1 MRTNM
6 LESNVTVY
14 KAQFDKYISN
24 KYHNHVVDRLSL
36 DLDAIKF
43 RISYMVKHDRDLDKI
58 DELKLEFI
66 EKSSQLRDI
75 FSIFLY
81 DLLTE
86 FIKFPSG
93 CDYEDIIDLFSTDMS
108 MEADTITFKFML
120 LSNSIEYLNHVEKI
134 VTEKKVFN
142 MWPDEFFR
150 FSTDSYNDAIA
161 KAYPEL
167 FENRHVDTGKGNDG
181 DVFVHNFT
189 FQTTEACSL
198 NCTYCMPAGTD
209 VLMSDMSLKPIEEL
223 RIGDK
228 LLGTDEFPGPLKQH
242 QLKVSTVVNTFA
254 HNADGYYV
262 IDHIALRKPMKLT
275 AEHPVWSNRVGWVPV
290 SKLRKSDNILI
301 LYMDPYNY
309 YPTDIDSIEYVTG
322 YFTGAF
328 MGDGCSI
335 TNMPTDGYL
344 RYFNRFVVK
353 DANIMDRMRKYAN
366 ILGIDFSNA
375 SFKISEKYDMIVD
388 SMYSGKQSE
397 YKKIQELIALYR
409 RHDEI
414 CDNPNYLMGFL
425 AGVYDTEGSINKA
438 TIRIINTDDEILNG
452 VERAFDFLGIKWK
465 YDPPKNGVNKLIKI
479 IRPIGG
485 SYDAAKI
492 ILSAKP
498 ACAYKGVESFVDMSL
513 FTYLKNYSIEYVN
526 DPCTVYNIETDTHTY
541 IAGKLVVHNCY
552 QFNKSPMNMKFETA
566 KKFIDELLDDKYGY
580 INRYNSPAIIIEF
593 IGGEP
598 LLQINLTRKIYE
610 YFLDRC
616 YELNHPWFTMHRLSI
631 CSNGLQY
638 FDPNVQ
644 SFFKEY
650 AHQISFNIS
659 IDGNKELHDACRI
672 QPTGEGSYDVAMTAL
687 NHYNQVYSNE
697 RNSKMTLAPENI
709 GYLFDSVVDFINH
722 GMTTI
727 NLNCVFE
734 EGWNT
739 ETARIEY
746 EQLKKLAS
754 YIINNDLEHL
764 YIAIFRETPEG
775 VMDKYSDGNH
785 CGGLGSMLAMRP
797 NGQFYPCIRYMPTS
811 VGDNVKDL
819 CIGTVQDGMVG
830 RESDSEILDMMDN
843 ITRRSQSNDICY
855 DCPIGN
861 SCAWCFRAGTMIS
874 TIMGDKPI
882 EEIQVGDIVKTAHG
896 YYPVHNILTRKAS
909 KKETM
914 CIKVDGVLPIY
925 TTAEHPIWV
934 RRVNHVSNG
943 KYIYNDAYWLNARDI
958 APHDCVKLVDDTWV
972 EVTSVQFLNTE
983 YDVYNLTIT
992 ENPTYY
998 ANGIL
1003 VHNCSALSHTVYGT
1017 PGKRPMFICIQMIAE
1032 ALANVYYWN
1041 LLSIRHP
1048 EYALTPR
1055 ANMVP
1060 NEWARLIIS
1069 ENELEMLNNVE
1080 IAAVLNYRNN
1090 NFIK

>member
-1 MRTNM
+1 MKTNM
-6 LESNVTVY
+6 LETNVTVY

-43 RISYMVKHDRDLDKI
+43 RISYMVKHDKDLDKI
-58 DELKLEFI
+58 SELKEEFI

-75 FSIFLY
+75 FSVFLY

-93 CDYEDIIDLFSTDMS
+93 CDYSDIIDIFSTDMK
-108 MEADTITFKFML
+108 MEADTIEFKFML
-120 LSNSIEYLNHVEKI
+120 LSDSIEYLNHVEKV

-198 NCTYCMPAGTD
+198 NCTYCMPAGALIKMAD
-209 VLMSDMSLKPIEEL
+209 GSELPIEDIYE
-223 RIGDK
+223 GMEV
-228 LLGTDEFPGPLKQH
+228 LGTEENGPRTLIPSEVTHRFEVDATGLYKFSHHLLKGG
-242 QLKVSTVVNTFA
+242 SI
-254 HNADGYYV
+254 Y
-262 IDHIALRKPMKLT
+262 LT
-275 AEHPVWSNRVGWVPV
+275 PEHPVWVCHKGWVEAQDVNAADELLVVNDDGDTPFRV
-290 SKLRKSDNILI
+290 IKNFI
-301 LYMDPYNY
+301 
-309 YPTDIDSIEYVTG
+309 IEYLN
-322 YFTGAF
+322 FE
-328 MGDGCSI
+328 SI
-335 TNMPTDGYL
+335 P
-344 RYFNRFVVK
+344 
-353 DANIMDRMRKYAN
+353 
-366 ILGIDFSNA
+366 
-375 SFKISEKYDMIVD
+375 
-388 SMYSGKQSE
+388 
-397 YKKIQELIALYR
+397 
-409 RHDEI
+409 
-414 CDNPNYLMGFL
+414 
-425 AGVYDTEGSINKA
+425 
-438 TIRIINTDDEILNG
+438 
-452 VERAFDFLGIKWK
+452 
-465 YDPPKNGVNKLIKI
+465 
-479 IRPIGG
+479 
-485 SYDAAKI
+485 
-492 ILSAKP
+492 
-498 ACAYKGVESFVDMSL
+498 
-513 FTYLKNYSIEYVN
+513 
-526 DPCTVYNIETDTHTY
+526 VYNLETESHTF
-541 IAGKLVVHNCY
+541 IANNLITHNCY

-644 SFFKEY
+644 SFFKDY

-687 NHYNQVYSNE
+687 NHYNRVYSNE

-709 GYLFDSVVDFINH
+709 SYLFDSVVDFINH

-739 ETARIEY
+739 ETAKIEY

-861 SCAWCFRAGTMIS
+861 SCAWCFKAGTMIS
-874 TIMGDKPI
+874 TLMGDKPI
-882 EEIQVGDIVKTAHG
+882 EEIQIGDIVKTAHG
-896 YYPVHNILTRKAS
+896 YYPVHNVLSRRAS

-914 CIKVDGVLPIY
+914 CIKVDGTLPIY

-934 RRVNHVSNG
+934 RRVDHVSNG

-1017 PGKRPMFICIQMIAE
+1017 PGKRPIFICIQMIAE

-1060 NEWARLIIS
+1060 DEWARLIIS

>member
-43 RISYMVKHDRDLDKI
+43 RVSYMVKHGKDLDKI

-66 EKSSQLRDI
+66 EKASQLRDI
-75 FSIFLY
+75 FSMFLY
-81 DLLTE
+81 DVLTE

-93 CDYEDIIDLFSTDMS
+93 CDYENIIDLFSTDMT

-120 LSNSIEYLNHVEKI
+120 LSDSIEYLNYVEKI

-142 MWPDEFFR
+142 MWPVEFFR

-198 NCTYCMPAGTD
+198 NC
-209 VLMSDMSLKPIEEL
+209 
-223 RIGDK
+223 
-228 LLGTDEFPGPLKQH
+228 
-242 QLKVSTVVNTFA
+242 
-254 HNADGYYV
+254 
-262 IDHIALRKPMKLT
+262 
-275 AEHPVWSNRVGWVPV
+275 
-290 SKLRKSDNILI
+290 
-301 LYMDPYNY
+301 
-309 YPTDIDSIEYVTG
+309 
-322 YFTGAF
+322 
-328 MGDGCSI
+328 
-335 TNMPTDGYL
+335 
-344 RYFNRFVVK
+344 
-353 DANIMDRMRKYAN
+353 
-366 ILGIDFSNA
+366 
-375 SFKISEKYDMIVD
+375 
-388 SMYSGKQSE
+388 
-397 YKKIQELIALYR
+397 
-409 RHDEI
+409 
-414 CDNPNYLMGFL
+414 
-425 AGVYDTEGSINKA
+425 
-438 TIRIINTDDEILNG
+438 
-452 VERAFDFLGIKWK
+452 
-465 YDPPKNGVNKLIKI
+465 
-479 IRPIGG
+479 
-485 SYDAAKI
+485 SY
-492 ILSAKP
+492 
-498 ACAYKGVESFVDMSL
+498 
-513 FTYLKNYSIEYVN
+513 
-526 DPCTVYNIETDTHTY
+526 
-541 IAGKLVVHNCY
+541 CY

-580 INRYNSPAIIIEF
+580 INRFNSPAIIIEF

-687 NHYNQVYSNE
+687 NHYNRVYSNE

-709 GYLFDSVVDFINH
+709 SYLFDSVVDFINH

-739 ETARIEY
+739 RTAKIEY
-746 EQLKKLAS
+746 DQLKKLAD
-754 YIINNDLEHL
+754 YIIDNDLEHL

-830 RESDSEILDMMDN
+830 RESDSEILNMMDS

-861 SCAWCFRAGTMIS
+861 SCAWCFKAGTMVS
-874 TIMGDKPI
+874 TMMGDKPI
-882 EEIQVGDIVKTAHG
+882 EEIQVGDMVKTAHG
-896 YYPVHNILTRKAS
+896 YYPVHNVLSRRAS

-914 CIKVDGVLPIY
+914 CIKVDGTLPIY
-925 TTAEHPIWV
+925 TTVEHPIWA
-934 RRVNHVSNG
+934 RRVDHVSNG
-943 KYIYNDAYWLNARDI
+943 KYIYKDAYWLNARDL
-958 APHDCVKLVDDTWV
+958 APHDCVKLLDDTWT

-1048 EYALTPR
+1048 EYALAPR
-1055 ANMVP
+1055 INMVP
-1060 NEWARLIIS
+1060 DEWAKLIIDD
-1069 ENELEMLNNVE
+1069 EELSMLKDLEVGA
-1080 IAAVLNYRNN
+1080 ILNYRNN
-1090 NFIK
+1090 NFLE

>member
-1 MRTNM
+1 MKTNM
-6 LESNVTVY
+6 LETNVTVY

-43 RISYMVKHDRDLDKI
+43 RISYMVKHNRDLDKI
-58 DELKLEFI
+58 DELKSEFI

-75 FSIFLY
+75 FSVFLY

-86 FIKFPSG
+86 FIKFPSEY
-93 CDYEDIIDLFSTDMS
+93 DYSDIIDIFSTDMK
-108 MEADTITFKFML
+108 MEADTIEFKFML
-120 LSNSIEYLNHVEKI
+120 LSDSIEYLNYIEDV
-134 VTEKKVFN
+134 VTKDKVFN
-142 MWPDEFFR
+142 MWPNEFFR

-198 NCTYCMPAGTD
+198 NCTY
-209 VLMSDMSLKPIEEL
+209 
-223 RIGDK
+223 
-228 LLGTDEFPGPLKQH
+228 
-242 QLKVSTVVNTFA
+242 
-254 HNADGYYV
+254 
-262 IDHIALRKPMKLT
+262 
-275 AEHPVWSNRVGWVPV
+275 
-290 SKLRKSDNILI
+290 
-301 LYMDPYNY
+301 
-309 YPTDIDSIEYVTG
+309 
-322 YFTGAF
+322 
-328 MGDGCSI
+328 
-335 TNMPTDGYL
+335 
-344 RYFNRFVVK
+344 
-353 DANIMDRMRKYAN
+353 
-366 ILGIDFSNA
+366 
-375 SFKISEKYDMIVD
+375 
-388 SMYSGKQSE
+388 
-397 YKKIQELIALYR
+397 
-409 RHDEI
+409 
-414 CDNPNYLMGFL
+414 
-425 AGVYDTEGSINKA
+425 
-438 TIRIINTDDEILNG
+438 
-452 VERAFDFLGIKWK
+452 
-465 YDPPKNGVNKLIKI
+465 
-479 IRPIGG
+479 
-485 SYDAAKI
+485 
-492 ILSAKP
+492 
-498 ACAYKGVESFVDMSL
+498 
-513 FTYLKNYSIEYVN
+513 
-526 DPCTVYNIETDTHTY
+526 
-541 IAGKLVVHNCY
+541 CY

-616 YELNHPWFTMHRLSI
+616 YKLNHPWFTMHRLSI

-644 SFFKEY
+644 SFFKDY

-672 QPTGEGSYDVAMTAL
+672 QPTGEGSYDVAMAAL
-687 NHYNQVYSNE
+687 NHYNRVYSNE

-709 GYLFDSVVDFINH
+709 SYLFDSVVDFINH

-861 SCAWCFRAGTMIS
+861 SCAWCFKAGTMIS
-874 TIMGDKPI
+874 TLMGDKPI
-882 EEIQVGDIVKTAHG
+882 EEIQIGDIVKTAHG
-896 YYPVHNILTRKAS
+896 YYPVHNVLSRRAS

-914 CIKVDGVLPIY
+914 CIKVDGTLPIY

-934 RRVNHVSNG
+934 RRVDHVSNG
-943 KYIYNDAYWLNARDI
+943 KYIYKDAYWLNARDI
-958 APHDCVKLVDDTWV
+958 APHDCVKLVDDTWA
-972 EVTSVQFLNTE
+972 EVTFVQFLNTE

-1060 NEWARLIIS
+1060 DEWARLIIS

>member
-43 RISYMVKHDRDLDKI
+43 RISYMVKHGKDLDKI

-75 FSIFLY
+75 FSVFLY

-93 CDYEDIIDLFSTDMS
+93 FDYEDIIDLFSTDMS

-120 LSNSIEYLNHVEKI
+120 LSDSIEYLNHVEKV

-198 NCTYCMPAGTD
+198 NCTY
-209 VLMSDMSLKPIEEL
+209 
-223 RIGDK
+223 
-228 LLGTDEFPGPLKQH
+228 
-242 QLKVSTVVNTFA
+242 
-254 HNADGYYV
+254 
-262 IDHIALRKPMKLT
+262 
-275 AEHPVWSNRVGWVPV
+275 
-290 SKLRKSDNILI
+290 
-301 LYMDPYNY
+301 
-309 YPTDIDSIEYVTG
+309 
-322 YFTGAF
+322 
-328 MGDGCSI
+328 
-335 TNMPTDGYL
+335 
-344 RYFNRFVVK
+344 
-353 DANIMDRMRKYAN
+353 
-366 ILGIDFSNA
+366 
-375 SFKISEKYDMIVD
+375 
-388 SMYSGKQSE
+388 
-397 YKKIQELIALYR
+397 
-409 RHDEI
+409 
-414 CDNPNYLMGFL
+414 
-425 AGVYDTEGSINKA
+425 
-438 TIRIINTDDEILNG
+438 
-452 VERAFDFLGIKWK
+452 
-465 YDPPKNGVNKLIKI
+465 
-479 IRPIGG
+479 
-485 SYDAAKI
+485 
-492 ILSAKP
+492 
-498 ACAYKGVESFVDMSL
+498 
-513 FTYLKNYSIEYVN
+513 
-526 DPCTVYNIETDTHTY
+526 
-541 IAGKLVVHNCY
+541 CY

-709 GYLFDSVVDFINH
+709 SYLFDSVVDFINH

-739 ETARIEY
+739 RTAKIEY
-746 EQLKKLAS
+746 DQLKKLAD
-754 YIINNDLEHL
+754 YIIDNDLEHL

-811 VGDNVKDL
+811 VGDNVTDL
-819 CIGTVQDGMVG
+819 CIGTVQDGMIG
-830 RESDSEILDMMDN
+830 RESGSEILNMMDS

-861 SCAWCFRAGTMIS
+861 SCAWCFKAGTMVS
-874 TIMGDKPI
+874 TLIGDKPI
-882 EEIQVGDIVKTAHG
+882 EEIQIGDVVKTAHG
-896 YYPVHNILTRKAS
+896 YYPVHNILSRRAS

-914 CIKVDGVLPIY
+914 CIKVDGTLPIY
-925 TTAEHPIWV
+925 TTVEHPIWV
-934 RRVNHVSNG
+934 RRVDHVSNG
-943 KYIYNDAYWLNARDI
+943 KYIYKDAYWLNARDL
-958 APHDCVKLVDDTWV
+958 APHDCVKLIDDTWT
-972 EVTSVQFLNTE
+972 EVLSVQFLNTE

-1048 EYALTPR
+1048 EYALAPR
-1055 ANMVP
+1055 TNMVP
-1060 NEWARLIIS
+1060 DEWAKLIIDDD
-1069 ENELEMLNNVE
+1069 ELTMLKDLEVGA
-1080 IAAVLNYRNN
+1080 ILNYRNN
-1090 NFIK
+1090 NFLES

>member
-75 FSIFLY
+75 FSVFLY

-93 CDYEDIIDLFSTDMS
+93 CNYEDIIDLFSTDMS

-120 LSNSIEYLNHVEKI
+120 LSDSIEYLNHIEKV

-161 KAYPEL
+161 KAYSEL

-198 NCTYCMPAGTD
+198 NCTYCMPAGALIKMAD
-209 VLMSDMSLKPIEEL
+209 GSELPIEDIYE
-223 RIGDK
+223 GMVV
-228 LLGTDEFPGPLKQH
+228 LGTEEDGPRTLIPSEVTH
-242 QLKVSTVVNTFA
+242 RFKVDATGLYKFSHHLLN
-254 HNADGYYV
+254 DGSIY
-262 IDHIALRKPMKLT
+262 LT
-275 AEHPVWSNRVGWVPV
+275 PEHPVWVCNKGWVEAKDV
-290 SKLRKSDNILI
+290 NAADELLI
-301 LYMDPYNY
+301 FNDDGDTPFRAIKNFTVEYLNFE
-309 YPTDIDSIEYVTG
+309 SI
-322 YFTGAF
+322 
-328 MGDGCSI
+328 
-335 TNMPTDGYL
+335 P
-344 RYFNRFVVK
+344 
-353 DANIMDRMRKYAN
+353 
-366 ILGIDFSNA
+366 
-375 SFKISEKYDMIVD
+375 
-388 SMYSGKQSE
+388 
-397 YKKIQELIALYR
+397 
-409 RHDEI
+409 
-414 CDNPNYLMGFL
+414 
-425 AGVYDTEGSINKA
+425 
-438 TIRIINTDDEILNG
+438 
-452 VERAFDFLGIKWK
+452 
-465 YDPPKNGVNKLIKI
+465 
-479 IRPIGG
+479 
-485 SYDAAKI
+485 
-492 ILSAKP
+492 
-498 ACAYKGVESFVDMSL
+498 
-513 FTYLKNYSIEYVN
+513 
-526 DPCTVYNIETDTHTY
+526 VYNLETESHTF
-541 IAGKLVVHNCY
+541 IANNLITHNCY

-566 KKFIDELLDDKYGY
+566 KKFIDELLDDNYGY

-709 GYLFDSVVDFINH
+709 SYLFDSVVDFINH

-739 ETARIEY
+739 RTAKIEY
-746 EQLKKLAS
+746 EQLKKLAD
-754 YIINNDLEHL
+754 YIIDNDLEHL

-811 VGDNVKDL
+811 VGNNVKDL

-830 RESDSEILDMMDN
+830 RESDSEILNMMDS

-861 SCAWCFRAGTMIS
+861 SCAWCFKAGTMIS
-874 TIMGDKPI
+874 TLMGDKPI
-882 EEIQVGDIVKTAHG
+882 EEIQIGDVVKTAHG
-896 YYPVHNILTRKAS
+896 YYPVHNILSRRAS

-914 CIKVDGVLPIY
+914 CIKVDGTLPIY
-925 TTAEHPIWV
+925 TTVEHPIWV
-934 RRVNHVSNG
+934 RRVDHVSNG
-943 KYIYNDAYWLNARDI
+943 KYIYKDAYWLNARDL
-958 APHDCVKLVDDTWV
+958 APHDCVKLIDDTWT
-972 EVTSVQFLNTE
+972 EVISVQFLNTE

-1048 EYALTPR
+1048 EYALAPR
-1055 ANMVP
+1055 TNMVP
-1060 NEWARLIIS
+1060 DEWAKLIIDDD
-1069 ENELEMLNNVE
+1069 ELTMLKDLEVGA
-1080 IAAVLNYRNN
+1080 ILNYRNN
-1090 NFIK
+1090 FSE

>member
-6 LESNVTVY
+6 LESNVTIY
-14 KAQFDKYISN
+14 KSQFDKYISN

-43 RISYMVKHDRDLDKI
+43 RISYMVKHDKDLDKI
-58 DELKLEFI
+58 DELKSEFI

-75 FSIFLY
+75 FSVFLY

-93 CDYEDIIDLFSTDMS
+93 CDYEDIIDLFGTDMS

-120 LSNSIEYLNHVEKI
+120 LSDSIEYLNHVEKV

-198 NCTYCMPAGTD
+198 NCTYC
-209 VLMSDMSLKPIEEL
+209 
-223 RIGDK
+223 
-228 LLGTDEFPGPLKQH
+228 
-242 QLKVSTVVNTFA
+242 
-254 HNADGYYV
+254 
-262 IDHIALRKPMKLT
+262 
-275 AEHPVWSNRVGWVPV
+275 
-290 SKLRKSDNILI
+290 
-301 LYMDPYNY
+301 
-309 YPTDIDSIEYVTG
+309 
-322 YFTGAF
+322 
-328 MGDGCSI
+328 
-335 TNMPTDGYL
+335 
-344 RYFNRFVVK
+344 
-353 DANIMDRMRKYAN
+353 
-366 ILGIDFSNA
+366 
-375 SFKISEKYDMIVD
+375 
-388 SMYSGKQSE
+388 
-397 YKKIQELIALYR
+397 
-409 RHDEI
+409 
-414 CDNPNYLMGFL
+414 
-425 AGVYDTEGSINKA
+425 
-438 TIRIINTDDEILNG
+438 
-452 VERAFDFLGIKWK
+452 
-465 YDPPKNGVNKLIKI
+465 
-479 IRPIGG
+479 
-485 SYDAAKI
+485 
-492 ILSAKP
+492 
-498 ACAYKGVESFVDMSL
+498 
-513 FTYLKNYSIEYVN
+513 
-526 DPCTVYNIETDTHTY
+526 
-541 IAGKLVVHNCY
+541 Y

-566 KKFIDELLDDKYGY
+566 KKFIDELLDDNYGY

-709 GYLFDSVVDFINH
+709 SYLFDSVVDFINH

-739 ETARIEY
+739 RTAKIEY
-746 EQLKKLAS
+746 EQLKKLAD
-754 YIINNDLEHL
+754 YIIDNDLEHL

-830 RESDSEILDMMDN
+830 RESDSEILNMMDS

-861 SCAWCFRAGTMIS
+861 SCAWCFKAGTMVS
-874 TIMGDKPI
+874 TLIGDKPI
-882 EEIQVGDIVKTAHG
+882 EEIQIGDMVKTAHG
-896 YYPVHNILTRKAS
+896 YYPVRNVLSRRAS

-914 CIKVDGVLPIY
+914 CIKVDGTLPIY
-925 TTAEHPIWV
+925 TTVEHPIWV
-934 RRVNHVSNG
+934 RRVDHVSNG
-943 KYIYNDAYWLNARDI
+943 KYIYNDAYWLNARDL
-958 APHDCVKLVDDTWV
+958 APHDCVKLIDDTWT
-972 EVTSVQFLNTE
+972 EVISVQFLNTE

-1048 EYALTPR
+1048 EYALAPR
-1055 ANMVP
+1055 TNMVP
-1060 NEWARLIIS
+1060 DEWAKLIIDDD
-1069 ENELEMLNNVE
+1069 ELTMLKDLEVGA
-1080 IAAVLNYRNN
+1080 ILNYRNN
-1090 NFIK
+1090 FLE

>member
-43 RISYMVKHDRDLDKI
+43 RISYMVKHNRDLDKI
-58 DELKLEFI
+58 DELKSEFI
-66 EKSSQLRDI
+66 EKSIQLRDI
-75 FSIFLY
+75 FSMFLY

-93 CDYEDIIDLFSTDMS
+93 CDYEDIIDLFSTDMT

-120 LSNSIEYLNHVEKI
+120 LSDSIEYLNYVEDI
-134 VTEKKVFN
+134 VTKDKVFN
-142 MWPDEFFR
+142 MWPNEFFR

-198 NCTYCMPAGTD
+198 NCTY
-209 VLMSDMSLKPIEEL
+209 
-223 RIGDK
+223 
-228 LLGTDEFPGPLKQH
+228 
-242 QLKVSTVVNTFA
+242 
-254 HNADGYYV
+254 
-262 IDHIALRKPMKLT
+262 
-275 AEHPVWSNRVGWVPV
+275 
-290 SKLRKSDNILI
+290 
-301 LYMDPYNY
+301 
-309 YPTDIDSIEYVTG
+309 
-322 YFTGAF
+322 
-328 MGDGCSI
+328 
-335 TNMPTDGYL
+335 
-344 RYFNRFVVK
+344 
-353 DANIMDRMRKYAN
+353 
-366 ILGIDFSNA
+366 
-375 SFKISEKYDMIVD
+375 
-388 SMYSGKQSE
+388 
-397 YKKIQELIALYR
+397 
-409 RHDEI
+409 
-414 CDNPNYLMGFL
+414 
-425 AGVYDTEGSINKA
+425 
-438 TIRIINTDDEILNG
+438 
-452 VERAFDFLGIKWK
+452 
-465 YDPPKNGVNKLIKI
+465 
-479 IRPIGG
+479 
-485 SYDAAKI
+485 
-492 ILSAKP
+492 
-498 ACAYKGVESFVDMSL
+498 
-513 FTYLKNYSIEYVN
+513 
-526 DPCTVYNIETDTHTY
+526 
-541 IAGKLVVHNCY
+541 CY

-644 SFFKEY
+644 SFFKDY

-672 QPTGEGSYDVAMTAL
+672 QPTGEGSYDVAMAAL
-687 NHYNQVYSNE
+687 NHYNKVYSNE

-709 GYLFDSVVDFINH
+709 SYLFDSVVDFINH

-739 ETARIEY
+739 ETAKIEY

-896 YYPVHNILTRKAS
+896 YYPVHNVLSRKAS

-925 TTAEHPIWV
+925 TTVEHPIWV